1 MNLGTY
7 IKDSG
12 MILAQVNPAAVK
24 KSKELD
30 DDDPS
35 KNDRK
40 DPKIIAGL
48 ASDGRYCLPYI
59 PEGVYA
65 EIRELSNQRIRAVE
79 ELTRTKNRVA
89 RWFSIYFP
97 ECLDVYG
104 NVYNVTGTMILKKYP
119 LPQDIVAAGI
129 DGILKVWSDNKV
141 RGTGR
146 RRSEKLNEAAKNSIG
161 RKEAPKS
168 ARMELMDLLND
179 LETYGSRV
187 DRIMEEVTDLLW
199 QIPNTKELLKISGVG
214 TITVLTF
221 VAEVGDISRIK
232 DAKALQKLAGLAI
245 VADSSGK
252 HNGESGISYRGRKR
266 LRLCVYQLAI
276 SLISNNSDF
285 AAIHAYYTTRKVNP
299 LKKMQSLIAVGCK
312 ALRVFYKILTTGIS
326 YDGQKMT
333 ADIIRPA
340 AA

>member
-1 MNLGTY
+1 MKNNTEKQNKSANTKVGTEELRDQNSKIAFITDDMMVIGVDVGSENHYARAFTNRKIELSSKPFKFTNTKDGFEAFKAWAEDLAKRNGMKFIIVALEPTGHYWMNLGTY

-30 DDDPS
+30 DNDPS

-40 DPKIIAGL
+40 DPKVIAGL

-97 ECLDVYG
+97 EYLDVYG

-146 RRSEKLNEAAKNSIG
+146 RRAENAKAKNSW
-161 RKEAPKS
+161 RRS
-168 ARMELMDLLND
+168 
-179 LETYGSRV
+179 
-187 DRIMEEVTDLLW
+187 
-199 QIPNTKELLKISGVG
+199 
-214 TITVLTF
+214 
-221 VAEVGDISRIK
+221 
-232 DAKALQKLAGLAI
+232 LAGWI
-245 VADSSGK
+245 DGSS
-252 HNGESGISYRGRKR
+252 E
-266 LRLCVYQLAI
+266 
-276 SLISNNSDF
+276 
-285 AAIHAYYTTRKVNP
+285 
-299 LKKMQSLIAVGCK
+299 
-312 ALRVFYKILTTGIS
+312 
-326 YDGQKMT
+326 
-333 ADIIRPA
+333 
-340 AA
+340 

>member
-1 MNLGTY
+1 MKNNTEKQNKSANTKVGTEELRDQNSKIAFITDDMMVIGVDVGSENHYARAFTNRKIELSSKPFKFTNTKDGFEAFKAWAEDLAKRNGMKFIIVALEPTGHYWMNLGTY

-30 DDDPS
+30 DNDPS

-40 DPKIIAGL
+40 DPKVIAGL

-97 ECLDVYG
+97 EYLDVYG

-141 RGTGR
+141 RGQADEEQRNCTKQR
-146 RRSEKLNEAAKNSIG
+146 R
-161 RKEAPKS
+161 
-168 ARMELMDLLND
+168 
-179 LETYGSRV
+179 
-187 DRIMEEVTDLLW
+187 
-199 QIPNTKELLKISGVG
+199 
-214 TITVLTF
+214 TVL
-221 VAEVGDISRIK
+221 
-232 DAKALQKLAGLAI
+232 AG
-245 VADSSGK
+245 K
-252 HNGESGISYRGRKR
+252 KP
-266 LRLCVYQLAI
+266 Q
-276 SLISNNSDF
+276 
-285 AAIHAYYTTRKVNP
+285 NP
-299 LKKMQSLIAVGCK
+299 QGWN
-312 ALRVFYKILTTGIS
+312 
-326 YDGQKMT
+326 
-333 ADIIRPA
+333 
-340 AA
+340 